1 VQALFAGRHEVIHL
15 RDRFGAGVA
24 DRDWIGALSAEG
36 RWIVISGD
44 RRITRN
50 RVEYQ
55 AFRNS
60 NLTGFFLS
68 RGLQK
73 ASVVK
78 QMERILAL
86 WESIERASA
95 LVEAGAMFELPMRS
109 TRLPQLR
116 V

>member
-1 VQALFAGRHEVIHL
+1 
-15 RDRFGAGVA
+15 
-24 DRDWIGALSAEG
+24 LSAEG

>member
-1 VQALFAGRHEVIHL
+1 M
-15 RDRFGAGVA
+15 
-24 DRDWIGALSAEG
+24 
-36 RWIVISGD
+36 
-44 RRITRN
+44 
-50 RVEYQ
+50 
-55 AFRNS
+55 
-60 NLTGFFLS
+60 
-68 RGLQK
+68 
-73 ASVVK
+73 VK